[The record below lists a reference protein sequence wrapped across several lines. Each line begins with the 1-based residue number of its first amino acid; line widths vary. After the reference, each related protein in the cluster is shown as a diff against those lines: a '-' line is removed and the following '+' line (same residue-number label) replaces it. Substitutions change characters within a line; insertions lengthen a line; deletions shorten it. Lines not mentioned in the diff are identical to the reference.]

1 MLTKKNQEKI
11 QHFYKALSLVQP
23 SGGKDIGLIIVK
35 DETLSDLVALTE
47 NSNLTA
53 AFELTEDIYVQ
64 EFLEELAKALKK
76 GLTVFIRLHQYLDP
90 AIYNQLYLISH
101 AGRMHFF
108 KLKDEILV
116 NLPKE
121 AQLILVST
129 DEEIE
134 KLNYKNLFEIVGPIL
149 RLE

>member
-1 MLTKKNQEKI
+1 MLTEKDEEKI
-11 QHFYKALSLVQP
+11 KHFYKALSLVQP
-23 SGGKDIGLIIVK
+23 SGGKDIGLILIK
-35 DETLSDLVALTE
+35 DESLADLIGLTE

-53 AFELTEDIYVQ
+53 VFELNNDTYIQD
-64 EFLEELAKALKK
+64 FLEELAEALEK
-76 GLTVFIRLHQYLDP
+76 GLTVFVRLHQYLDP

-121 AQLILVST
+121 TQLILVST

-149 RLE
+149 RLK

>member
-1 MLTKKNQEKI
+1 MLTEKNKGKI
-11 QHFYKALSLVQP
+11 THFYKVLSLVQP
-23 SGGKDIGLIIVK
+23 SAGKDIGLILIK
-35 DETLSDLVALTE
+35 DETLADLISLCE

-53 AFELTEDIYVQ
+53 VFELTEDTYVQ
-64 EFLEELAKALKK
+64 GFLEELAEALKR

-108 KLKDEILV
+108 KLEDEILV
-116 NLPKE
+116 NVPKE
-121 AQLILVST
+121 ARLILVST

>member
-1 MLTKKNQEKI
+1 MLKEENKEKI
-11 QHFYKALSLVQP
+11 RHFYKALSLVQP
-23 SGGKDIGLIIVK
+23 SAGKDIGLILIK
-35 DETLSDLVALTE
+35 EETLADLISLTE

-53 AFELTEDIYVQ
+53 VFELTEDSYVQ
-64 EFLEELAKALKK
+64 EFLEKLAESLKK

-90 AIYNQLYLISH
+90 AIYNQLYSISR

-108 KLKDEILV
+108 KLEDEILINV
-116 NLPKE
+116 PKE
-121 AQLILVST
+121 ARLILVST

>member
-1 MLTKKNQEKI
+1 MFTEKNKEKI
-11 QHFYKALSLVQP
+11 KNFYKALSLVQP
-23 SGGKDIGLIIVK
+23 SSGKDIGLILIK
-35 DETLSDLVALTE
+35 DETLADLIALTE

-53 AFELTEDIYVQ
+53 VFELTEDTYVQ
-64 EFLEELAKALKK
+64 GFLEELAGALKK
-76 GLTVFIRLHQYLDP
+76 GLTVFVRLHQYLDP

-108 KLKDEILV
+108 KLEDEILV
-116 NLPKE
+116 TLPKE